1 MVSII
6 IEEYTPTALTLLKHS
21 GQMRG
26 YGCGEK

>member
-6 IEEYTPTALTLLKHS
+6 IEEYTPTALTLLRHS

-26 YGCGEK
+26 YVAFID